1 MTEAVTNE
9 VLEEGAVGEA
19 VEGAIEGVFDETS
32 EGAVE
37 AAGHAENAAGGH
49 SPLAQ
54 FEIKD
59 VFGGG
64 DEVLGA
70 ITFTNSALFMVI
82 GVALVMAFMNL
93 GMRRAALVPSRWQI
107 LVEISYEFIANMIR
121 DNVGQAG
128 RKYFGFIF
136 TLFMFV
142 FAGNLLGMMP
152 YSFTYTS
159 HIAVTFAMAA
169 VVFIGVTVIG
179 FMKHGLHFLSFFL
192 PSGVPVVM
200 APLLIPIEILSYFTR
215 PVSLALRLFA
225 NMTAGHTM
233 LKVFAGFI
241 APLGALGVVPLALVV
256 GLTGL
261 EFIIAFLQAY
271 VFTILSCVYLNDAL
285 HMH

>member
-1 MTEAVTNE
+1 MTEVVTEDAAGAVAE
-9 VLEEGAVGEA
+9 AVAEGAGHGPLEQFVIKVVG
-19 VEGAIEGVFDETS
+19 
-32 EGAVE
+32 
-37 AAGHAENAAGGH
+37 GGH
-49 SPLAQ
+49 GGPEEPLALP
-54 FEIKD
+54 FY
-59 VFGGG
+59 
-64 DEVLGA
+64 A
-70 ITFTNSALFMVI
+70 FTNSALFMVL
-82 GVALVMAFMNL
+82 GVVLVTLFIFL
-93 GMRRAALVPSRWQI
+93 GMRRAALVPTRWQT
-107 LVEISYEFIANMIR
+107 LVELSYEFIANMIR
-121 DNVGQAG
+121 DNVGQEG
-128 RKYFGFIF
+128 RRYFGFIF

-159 HIAVTFAMAA
+159 HIIVTFAMASI
-169 VVFIGVTVIG
+169 VFVGVTMIG
-179 FMKHGLHFLSFFL
+179 FAKHRLHFLSFFL

-285 HMH
+285 HLHKCSGVDM